1 MVLLLDE
8 LVKCGMMMMILEF
21 PDAWGFW
28 VISKKGMHHL
38 ATPYLPPGTKCRSM
52 ALCILDVQWVGNFVW
67 GQFGVWKSGVVL
79 YWIWC

>member
-1 MVLLLDE
+1 
-8 LVKCGMMMMILEF
+8 
-21 PDAWGFW
+21 

-67 GQFGVWKSGVVL
+67 GQFGV
-79 YWIWC
+79 